1 MKKIMQVLIPSE
13 QKFFALVH
21 EHANLCSISI
31 QQFNLLL
38 TEQKNEKKEEIVK
51 KITTIEEKSNAIAR
65 STINELY
72 GAFITPIDKE
82 DMHTIILSLEKIIN
96 TVHDCAIRIVLYKMP
111 EPQKYV
117 TVAGQAFS
125 VAFSHITDMIKQLEE
140 QKNLQ
145 ETCLMIRALE
155 KKVNINF
162 HQAIKQLYSK
172 NNEVEFLLKQKDIYD
187 LLEKIMD
194 QCEKITNALEQMGMK
209 YA

>member
-21 EHANLCSISI
+21 EHANLCSESI
-31 QQFNLLL
+31 QHFNLLL
-38 TEQKNEKKEEIVK
+38 IEQNYEKQEIIVEDLAK
-51 KITTIEEKSNAIAR
+51 TKDKSNALAR

-72 GAFITPIDKE
+72 CAFITPIDKE
-82 DMHTIILSLEKIIN
+82 DMHTIILSLEKIIC
-96 TVHDCAIRIVLYKMP
+96 TVHDCAIRIVLYKIS

-117 TVAGQAFS
+117 ITAGHAFS
-125 VAFSHITDMIKQLEE
+125 VAFSHIMDMIKQLEN

-145 ETCLMIRALE
+145 ETCLDIRALE
-155 KKVNINF
+155 KKVNMNF
-162 HQAIKQLYSK
+162 HQAIKELYSK
-172 NNEVEFLLKQKDIYD
+172 DNEVEFLLKQKDIYD
-187 LLEKIMD
+187 LLEKIME